1 MALDVERSSSR
12 RRIMSLCCTH
22 IGSSSSSLFFPAG
35 KVHRESCRDK
45 EEMDIKRPGTEHR
58 MERKRK
64 VFLFSLPQH
73 TQMLIDVSLS
83 DRE

>member
-1 MALDVERSSSR
+1 
-12 RRIMSLCCTH
+12 MSLCCTH
-22 IGSSSSSLFFPAG
+22 IGSSSFLFFPAG

-45 EEMDIKRPGTEHR
+45 EEMDQTAWNGTQDGKKENS
-58 MERKRK
+58 
-64 VFLFSLPQH
+64 FSLSPH